1 MNLLDAASVVL
12 GDADEPLHY
21 QEIVRRVLQRKLWE
35 TTGKTPDR
43 TISAALLTDIK
54 VKGYASRFQ
63 HGAPGMF
70 NLRTVGIAESSYTNR
85 PPFEISKNSER
96 NPMEADITGETTL
109 SFANAAEKVLEGFA
123 EERPMH
129 YGHITEKALDL
140 GLITTRGK
148 TPKDTMYSQILT
160 EIHRRMQRGEA
171 PRFIKHGKGFV
182 GLSKWATVGV
192 MPILQEKR
200 VNGSSGI
207 DIGTQIIQHNVAA
220 RKALLVRL
228 QAMKPD
234 EFEYLIRTLL
244 VHLGF
249 ADVIVTSPSRDGG
262 IDVRGTLVVGGVIR
276 THMAV
281 QAKCWKNN
289 VQRPTIQQVRGSLGS
304 HDKGLVI
311 TTSDFSSGA
320 KEESERGNATPVA
333 LMNGEQL
340 IDLLVEHSIG
350 IRRSAYELF
359 ELVDP
364 EEGDSSES
372 LL

>member
-1 MNLLDAASVVL
+1 MNSLSAT
-12 GDADEPLHY
+12 
-21 QEIVRRVLQRKLWE
+21 EIVLADAGAPMHYSEITRRILERDLWK
-35 TTGKTPDR
+35 TDGKTPAQ
-43 TISAALLTDIK
+43 TINAQLVTDIK
-54 VKGYASRFQ
+54 KRGDASRFR
-63 HGAPGMF
+63 HVGPGMF
-70 NLRTVGIAESSYTNR
+70 SINPSRIPELSTTETSPLGMSGTAEDATIEQDASAKATV
-85 PPFEISKNSER
+85 
-96 NPMEADITGETTL
+96 
-109 SFANAAEKVLEGFA
+109 SFSNAAEQVLERFA
-123 EERPMH
+123 ERQPMH
-129 YGHITEKALDL
+129 YSNITEKALDL

-160 EIHRRMQRGEA
+160 EIHRNTQRGA
-171 PRFIKHGKGFV
+171 MPRFTKYGKGFV
-182 GLSKWATVGV
+182 GLAKWAGSGLTL
-192 MPILQEKR
+192 MPREKS

-207 DIGTQIIQHNVAA
+207 NIGTQIVEHNKAA
-220 RKALLVRL
+220 KKALLARL
-228 QAMKPD
+228 QAMKSD
-234 EFEYLIRTLL
+234 EFEHLIRILL

-249 ADVIVTSPSRDGG
+249 TDVVVTSPGRDGG

-340 IDLLVEHSIG
+340 IALLVEHSIG
-350 IRRSAYELF
+350 IHRSAYELI
-359 ELVDP
+359 ELADP
-364 EEGDSSES
+364 EEIDGTNP

>member
-1 MNLLDAASVVL
+1 MNSLSAA
-12 GDADEPLHY
+12 
-21 QEIVRRVLQRKLWE
+21 EIVLTEAKAPMHYSEITRRILVRELWK
-35 TTGKTPDR
+35 TGGKTPAQ
-43 TISAALLTDIK
+43 TINAQLVTDIK
-54 VKGYASRFQ
+54 RRGNASRFR
-63 HGAPGMF
+63 HVGPGMF
-70 NLRTVGIAESSYTNR
+70 SIDLSRTSESSNIGT
-85 PPFEISKNSER
+85 PPPEISENSENANIGQNSSAKR
-96 NPMEADITGETTL
+96 IL
-109 SFANAAEKVLEGFA
+109 SFTNAAEQILDRFA
-123 EERPMH
+123 DEQPMH
-129 YGHITEKALDL
+129 YSDITEKALDL
-140 GLITTRGK
+140 GLITTQGK

-160 EIHRRMQRGEA
+160 EIHRKTQHGA
-171 PRFIKHGKGFV
+171 LARFSKHGKGLV
-182 GLSKWATVGV
+182 GLSKWAGSGIISVS
-192 MPILQEKR
+192 QEKQ

-207 DIGTQIIQHNVAA
+207 DIGAQIVEHNKAA
-220 RKALLVRL
+220 KKALLARL
-228 QAMKPD
+228 QTMKPD
-234 EFEYLIRTLL
+234 EFERLIRTLL

-340 IDLLVEHSIG
+340 IALLVEHSIG
-350 IRRSAYELF
+350 LHRSAYELI
-359 ELVDP
+359 ELADP
-364 EEGDSSES
+364 EALEDTDS